1 MDNKERTYLRT
12 IQDKCINHLLK
23 TKFDMDK
30 PICFMGPTISQCQES
45 IYPDLKYTF
54 EDYITE
60 WGL

>member
-1 MDNKERTYLRT
+1 MDHKERNYLRK
-12 IQDKCINHLLK
+12 IQDKYLKHLLK
-23 TKFDMDK
+23 TDHDMDE
-30 PICFMGPTISQCQES
+30 PICFMGPTIKQCQEF

>member
-1 MDNKERTYLRT
+1 
-12 IQDKCINHLLK
+12 
-23 TKFDMDK
+23 MDK